1 MAVTSTAMTDEACK
15 PALTNKESLFQ
26 SLGISALGANVS
38 EFVTRKNERSDPRFL
53 ESASRIRSP
62 SSAPATAALSS
73 FAVTWPPWQKPW
85 RLFAFGSLQVAG
97 NFIED
102 AIQLGADRG
111 HGGDDHD
118 GYQGSEQC
126 IFDGSSTGLVG
137 EKRRDSMGH
146 DLFLSL
152 LSDVDANRRA
162 IGR

>member
-1 MAVTSTAMTDEACK
+1 MWPEDIASGFIMDFFMTCFFIAGFFI
-15 PALTNKESLFQ
+15 P
-26 SLGISALGANVS
+26 IWS
-38 EFVTRKNERSDPRFL
+38 ED
-53 ESASRIRSP
+53 
-62 SSAPATAALSS
+62 S